1 MIRRPRIRSFQAV
14 TSIVAAGIAAVLA
27 GPATAETLHPWVVL
41 GPSGASVRTATTDP
55 ACPRIRYDDFDRP
68 MQVRVGPWE
77 AYPHTVCE
85 APLPAIVKA
94 ASFAGRPVP
103 LPKADPQR
111 IVILGDTGC
120 RIRGGFAQ
128 ACNDPREWP
137 FARLAQTA
145 AALAPDLVIHVG
157 DYHYRESPCPQPS
170 AGCEGSPYGYNWPA
184 WRADFFEPAA
194 PLLAAAPWVMVRGN
208 HEDCNRAGHGWYR
221 YLEPRARPVDCE
233 AFTEPYRITLGDFS
247 LVVLDTAHALDQRP
261 PAPLVERYRPQ
272 IEQARALARP
282 ESWLLAHHP
291 LYAIFR
297 FEGAEQRPI
306 EANATLLAAAKGLGA
321 DPFPVVFSGHIH
333 RFDLFR
339 FAGDRPSQ
347 VIVGG
352 GGAAIDPA
360 LGNSPDRFAIAGMP
374 VAERVSEKG
383 NLFLLL
389 TRAGVGWD
397 ATLHDVEGVVVRRCR
412 LEGKNF
418 TCPQ

>member
-1 MIRRPRIRSFQAV
+1 MAGGAVRSGL
-14 TSIVAAGIAAVLA
+14 AALAAAMSLA
-27 GPATAETLHPWVVL
+27 GAAAAETIHPWVVL
-41 GPSGASVRTATTDP
+41 GPDGAAVVRTATTDA

-68 MQVRVGPWE
+68 MQVRVGPWQD
-77 AYPHTVCE
+77 YPHTVCE
-85 APLPAIVKA
+85 APLPAIVRSV
-94 ASFAGRPVP
+94 SFAGRPVP
-103 LPKADPQR
+103 VPRPDPQR

-137 FARLAQTA
+137 FARLAATA
-145 AALAPDLVIHVG
+145 AALKPDLVIHVG

-208 HEDCNRAGHGWYR
+208 HEDCRRAGHGWYR

-233 AFTEPYRITLGDFS
+233 AFTAPYRVTLGDFS
-247 LVVLDTAHALDQRP
+247 LVVLDTAHALDQQP
-261 PAPLVERYRPQ
+261 PQPLVDRYRPQ
-272 IEQARALARP
+272 IEAARALATP
-282 ESWLLAHHP
+282 GSWLLAHHP
-291 LYAIFR
+291 LYAVFR
-297 FEGAEQRPI
+297 FDGPERRPV
-306 EANATLLAAAKGLGA
+306 ETNATLLAAAEGLGP

-333 RFDLFR
+333 RFDVFR
-339 FAGDRPSQ
+339 FAGPRPSQ

-352 GGAAIDPA
+352 GGTAVDGA
-360 LGNSPDRFAIAGMP
+360 LGDGPPRYEIAGME

-383 NLFLLL
+383 FLFLLL
-389 TRAGVGWD
+389 ERDGAGWR
-397 ATLHDVEGVVVRRCR
+397 ATLHDVDGGTVRRCR
-412 LEGKNF
+412 LDGRNF